1 MNYIPDKSIDAII
14 TDLPY
19 GQTRNSWD
27 IVIPLNDYIVVSLR
41 KKSKIFYKDD
51 FLLWCYQQGK
61 VDYKVATEYFE
72 ENKFIGLWT
81 HYKRIIKD
89 NGAIILFANGMFTA
103 NLMKSNMD
111 MWRYNLIW
119 QKTQPTGFQNAN
131 RMPMRNHEDMCVFYK
146 KQPTYNPQK
155 TSGHIR
161 KVSTAI
167 HKRNSKQSSNY
178 NKIKN
183 YSYDSTE
190 RFPKSVWVFAK
201 DTQKS
206 AINATQKPIALVKE
220 IVKTYTNETDI
231 VLDST
236 SGSMT
241 TAIACIETN
250 RKVICIEND
259 KDMFQ
264 TGKNRVL
271 KYVQNKQF

>member
-1 MNYIPDKSIDAII
+1 MNYIPNKSINAII

-61 VDYKVATEYFE
+61 LDYKAATEYFE

-206 AINATQKPIALVKE
+206 ALNATQKPIALVKE

-250 RKVICIEND
+250 RKVICIENN

>member
-27 IVIPLNDYIVVSLR
+27 IVIPLNDYIIVNIR

-51 FLLWCYQQGK
+51 FLLWYYQQGK

-206 AINATQKPIALVKE
+206 ALNATQKPIALVKE
-220 IVKTYTNETDI
+220 IVKTYTNETDM

>member
-1 MNYIPDKSIDAII
+1 MNYIPNKSINAII

-27 IVIPLNDYIVVSLR
+27 IVIPLNDYIIVNIR

-61 VDYKVATEYFE
+61 LDYKAATEYFE

-206 AINATQKPIALVKE
+206 ALNATQKPIALVKE
-220 IVKTYTNETDI
+220 IVKTYTNETDM